1 MCLLQF
7 FLVSQPPSMQMIN
20 INKIIIYAFVG
31 LILTL
36 FISCNVSLVKAMTK
50 PCATDDDYCWEGQ
63 SESMQK
69 KYLN

>member
-1 MCLLQF
+1 MLGK
-7 FLVSQPPSMQMIN
+7 
-20 INKIIIYAFVG
+20 KIHFK
-31 LILTL
+31 
-36 FISCNVSLVKAMTK
+36 KAMTK